1 MNRFMGQFLVQ
12 IVDPPP
18 KLPYYMQNAYPCMI
32 TFIEIPFQS
41 SEVASVQSL
50 KLAKELLLLRD

>member
-1 MNRFMGQFLVQ
+1 MGQFLVQ
-12 IVDPPP
+12 IVDPPH